1 MPADYV
7 DELQAEAEAA
17 IERMREAAREARRL
31 HARAELLRHMRT
43 TAEKMKDGPREA
55 AVAQVVREWMDAW
68 GLSGGELAGC
78 EPQMRAFTA
87 AVCAAADAPG
97 GGADAAVREA
107 TAALERALAA
117 RGGSLADQMAWRS
130 ECAHGWWELVAPT
143 PPEFARPDRRLPQPA
158 PGEPFWAAGCAPHCG
173 PAGPPAPVAP
183 DA

>member
-17 IERMREAAREARRL
+17 IERMREAAREARRV

-43 TAEKMKDGPREA
+43 TARKVKDQPREA
-55 AVAQVVREWMDAW
+55 AVAQVVREWMHAW
-68 GLSGGELAGC
+68 GMGGGALAGC

-87 AVCAAADAPG
+87 AVCAAADDPG
-97 GGADAAVREA
+97 GGADGAVRGA

-117 RGGSLADQMAWRS
+117 RGGSLADEMAWRS
-130 ECAHGWWELVAPT
+130 ECAHGWWELVEPT
-143 PPEFARPDRRLPQPA
+143 PAELARPDRRLPQPA
-158 PGEPFWAAGCAPHCG
+158 PGQPFWEVGCPPHCR
-173 PAGPPAPVAP
+173 PAAPPGPVAH